1 MTPHGLEAPFTH
13 TKRGWVY
20 AGHAEQRAQWQLSVR
35 CAGEDAQGT
44 MLIYSQQHHLPGL
57 SLGVLRVLEV
67 PSRFLPSASSR
78 WCQLRV
84 RVPSS
89 HLRDTRSFPQGSCLL
104 LAPPLSTPISRG
116 QL

>member
-1 MTPHGLEAPFTH
+1 MTPLSLEAPFAR

-20 AGHAEQRAQWQLSVR
+20 AGHPEQRARWQLLVR
-35 CAGEDAQGT
+35 CTGEDAKET
-44 MLIYSQQHHLPGL
+44 MLIYSHQHHLPGL
-57 SLGVLRVLEV
+57 SLGALSVLEV

-89 HLRDTRSFPQGSCLL
+89 HLRGTRSFPQGPC
-104 LAPPLSTPISRG
+104 
-116 QL
+116 